1 MTNDLK
7 DIGERTM
14 GLSILGV
21 HVPGRG
27 NTRAKALSE
36 EPACYA
42 EGAARRSRAEL
53 ESGEA
58 GA

>member
-1 MTNDLK
+1 
-7 DIGERTM
+7 M